1 VKIINWNK
9 AKNLSIYLLFFIN
22 IFLFLLYLIEINKYN
37 ISEKQKKNIFYYL
50 NKNNIFLKTD
60 IPTNFSPKK
69 ILYVKEFIFDKDI
82 LIKNLLSNNFK
93 KITNNFYIND
103 IENLNINRNKIEYNN
118 NFIDN
123 NFILNKKNA
132 LKLTKIYKFKL
143 GKITNSFKIDSIEE
157 DKNII
162 IIKYKQF
169 FNNIPIENSSL
180 DFKITKSKLILTSS
194 IFIKLN
200 YKNNFKPIISSDKAL
215 FNLANHLK
223 KIYGEKKIYISKI
236 KLVYNQK
243 NATEKNILYPY
254 YKIFILKNEKPYLI
268 NLYNNIIY

>member
-1 VKIINWNK
+1 MKIINWNK